1 MRKNSRNS
9 NEGIVDYI
17 YYILLENRKYYVA
30 SYKTKLMTI
39 DDIKATSALSG
50 PDWLLIN
57 RPLGIIKIIESN
69 PLFSMED
76 YVLNYMSIEGVQNV
90 RGSIYINSYISPET
104 ESLILSKM
112 NRTHVPIDCADYV
125 EESESETSSRAS
137 SESSRSNHGY
147 FSRAY
152 KWFCFKK
159 VKNSE
164 SKVALID

>member
-1 MRKNSRNS
+1 MRKKSRNS

-17 YYILLENRKYYVA
+17 YYILLENRKFYVA
-30 SYKTKLMTI
+30 SYKTKMITI

-57 RPLGIIKIIESN
+57 RPLAIIKIIESN

-90 RGSIYINSYISPET
+90 RGGIYINNYITPET
-104 ESLILSKM
+104 EKLITIKM

-125 EESESETSSRAS
+125 EESESETSSRTS
-137 SESSRSNHGY
+137 SESNRSNHG
-147 FSRAY
+147 FISRVY
-152 KWFCFKK
+152 RWFCFRKI
-159 VKNSE
+159 KNNE
-164 SKVALID
+164 SKVVLID

>member
-1 MRKNSRNS
+1 MQKEKENVN
-9 NEGIVDYI
+9 YI
-17 YYILLENRKYYVA
+17 YYILLENYKYYVT

-57 RPLGIIKIIESN
+57 RPLNIIKIIESN

-76 YVLNYMSIEGVQNV
+76 YVINFMSVEGIENV
-90 RGSIYINSYISPET
+90 RGSIYKDVYISQET
-104 ESLILSKM
+104 ESIILGKM
-112 NRTHVPIDCADYV
+112 KKTYVPINCADYV
-125 EESESETSSRAS
+125 EESESETSSECS
-137 SESSRSNHGY
+137 IDG
-147 FSRAY
+147 FISRAY

-159 VKNSE
+159 VKNKE